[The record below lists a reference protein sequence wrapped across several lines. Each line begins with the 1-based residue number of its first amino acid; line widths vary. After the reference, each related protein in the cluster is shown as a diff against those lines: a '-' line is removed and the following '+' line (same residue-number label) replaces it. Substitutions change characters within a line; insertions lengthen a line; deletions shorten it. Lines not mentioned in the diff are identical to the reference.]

1 MNFWN
6 AILESNT
13 FNFAILLL
21 IFSILYKKLNVSS
34 LVENL
39 KSEVVKRI
47 EDAKQERL
55 LANQK
60 LQNAQKSVENLDDEI
75 KAQLSDATQKAEN
88 LSNEIIATANK
99 KATQIS
105 SNTKKIIEGEEK
117 TLSAKLNDK
126 VLKASIELAK
136 EKIIKELET
145 NPKLHEKF
153 ITESIGEI

>member
-21 IFSILYKKLNVSS
+21 IFAFFYKKLNVSS
-34 LVENL
+34 VIENL
-39 KSEVVKRI
+39 KSEIVKRI
-47 EDAKQERL
+47 ENAKQERL

>member
-21 IFSILYKKLNVSS
+21 IFAIFYKKLNVSS
-34 LVENL
+34 VIENL
-39 KSEVVKRI
+39 KSEIVKRI
-47 EDAKQERL
+47 ENAKQERL

-145 NPKLHEKF
+145 NPKLHENF

>member
-55 LANQK
+55 QASQK
-60 LQNAQKSVENLDDEI
+60 LKDAQKSVENLDNEI
-75 KAQLSDATQKAEN
+75 KSQLSDATQKAEN
-88 LSNEIIATANK
+88 LSKQI
-99 KATQIS
+99 IS
-105 SNTKKIIEGEEK
+105 SAEEKVQQIKTNIQKVIEGEEK
-117 TLSAKLNDK
+117 TLSARLNEK
-126 VLKASIELAK
+126 VLKSAIELAK
-136 EKIIKELET
+136 ERIKNELDA
-145 NPKLHEKF
+145 NPQLHEKF

>member
-21 IFSILYKKLNVSS
+21 IFAIFYKKLNVSS

-55 LANQK
+55 QASQK
-60 LQNAQKSVENLDDEI
+60 LKDAQKSVENLDNEI
-75 KAQLSDATQKAEN
+75 KSQLSDATQKAEN
-88 LSNEIIATANK
+88 LSKQI
-99 KATQIS
+99 IS
-105 SNTKKIIEGEEK
+105 SAEEKVQQIKTNTQKVIEGEEK
-117 TLSAKLNDK
+117 TLSARLNEK
-126 VLKASIELAK
+126 VLKSAIELAK
-136 EKIIKELET
+136 ERIKNELDA
-145 NPKLHEKF
+145 NPQLHEKF

>member
-21 IFSILYKKLNVSS
+21 IFSIFYKKLNVSS
-34 LVENL
+34 VIENL
-39 KSEVVKRI
+39 KSEIVKRI
-47 EDAKQERL
+47 ENAKQERL